1 MQYLPKRKEIYLSAL
16 RKFISSSI
24 QRHGLDGKSLGMLC
38 RVRRA
43 ELKLHKEYLQS
54 VDFRNLTDSVM
65 YAAFLISLKHGRLL
79 VYTLKSN
86 AKIMIDSKLYTAFLS
101 ELCSSGKSRV
111 NVIDITLANGEIIII
126 AEGIDDISR
135 ISFYMKKLNG
145 IYYYSNDLK
154 KLLIRIPAVSTLTAP
169 ERVYSAWEFT
179 DPFSDVSIFL
189 CDK

>member
-1 MQYLPKRKEIYLSAL
+1 MQYLPKRNEIYLSAL
-16 RKFISSSI
+16 RKFIASSVD
-24 QRHGLDGKSLGMLC
+24 RHGLDGKSLGMLY

-43 ELKLHKEYLQS
+43 ELKLHKVYLQS

-65 YAAFLISLKHGRLL
+65 YAAFLVSLKHGRLL

-86 AKIMIDSKLYTAFLS
+86 AEIMIDPKLYTAFLS

-111 NVIDITLANGEIIII
+111 NVINIVLTNGEIIIN
-126 AEGIDDISR
+126 AEEIVDISK
-135 ISFYMKKLNG
+135 ILLYIKKLNG
-145 IYYYSNDLK
+145 VYYYSKDLK
-154 KLLIRIPAVSTLTAP
+154 KLLLRIPVTAASVPP